1 MFASSLITFNLIF
14 STVEAGGER
23 RKGVEIFN
31 KLVSSEIKVLC
42 STYKLL
48 KISF

>member
-1 MFASSLITFNLIF
+1 MFPSSLITFNLIF
-14 STVEAGGER
+14 STVKRER
-23 RKGVEIFN
+23 EKERDEKFN

-48 KISF
+48 KITF